1 MSLLTRQSLMCCNRG
16 SYIPV
21 YLPCSVGYKQ
31 VKVTPHT
38 ERGDDRTREWRPR
51 SENHGSHL
59 KKSVFHDRCLKF

>member
-38 ERGDDRTREWRPR
+38 ERGDDRTRE
-51 SENHGSHL
+51 
-59 KKSVFHDRCLKF
+59 